1 MAPAPESVVAR
12 EFLTRAQRL
21 ANFVRRL
28 VRKGKHLAQRIARAL
43 DTGSSSLP
51 VSPAGNDPAQIAL
64 NEVRDVV
71 RHLRGEMTTQISF
84 LAHDL
89 GAQRSKKLEDDSVAD
104 TVQRMQAL
112 EAGLRH
118 LDSSLHSKLNA
129 VETFAY
135 ESKNGVIHLDSSL
148 NSRLNTFEFV
158 HLPALLEQMHES
170 AMLGLSL
177 GKRGEQGATQREERP
192 RPTERP
198 DFEEVLSRARA
209 DFPAIYDL
217 WRERLDA
224 VSGEFDI
231 TKTGNAANSADL
243 YSRLFKVFVEAH
255 ARGAVLDVGCGPF
268 GKPFYLADY
277 PSRLISGLE
286 PMPSRAEQEGIDI
299 VRGVSEYL
307 PWSDRAFDTVISA
320 TSLDHCLALD
330 RSLDEMRRVLKAD
343 GTLLLW
349 IGHIPG
355 SPQFR
360 PLAPDFKPADRFH
373 LFHFDIAWF
382 EPMLEADF
390 AIEDR
395 MKLDRTGYSHVFY
408 CLRPLQ

>member
-1 MAPAPESVVAR
+1 
-12 EFLTRAQRL
+12 
-21 ANFVRRL
+21 
-28 VRKGKHLAQRIARAL
+28 LAQRIARAL
-43 DTGSSSLP
+43 GIGSSSLP
-51 VSPAGNDPAQIAL
+51 VSPAGNDTAQIAL
-64 NEVRDVV
+64 NEVRDAI
-71 RHLRGEMTTQISF
+71 RHLRGEVTTQISF

-89 GAQRSKKLEDDSVAD
+89 
-104 TVQRMQAL
+104 
-112 EAGLRH
+112 
-118 LDSSLHSKLNA
+118 DSSLRSKLNA

-135 ESKNGVIHLDSSL
+135 ESQNRLIHLDTSL
-148 NSRLNTFEFV
+148 HSRLNTFEFV
-158 HLPALLEQMHES
+158 HLPALLEQMHQS

-177 GKRGEQGATQREERP
+177 GKRGEQGATQRERP

-198 DFEEVLSRARA
+198 DFEQVLSRARA
-209 DFPAIYDL
+209 DFPAIFDL

-224 VSGEFDI
+224 MSGDFDI

-277 PSRLISGLE
+277 PSQLISGLE
-286 PMPSRAEQEGIDI
+286 PLPSRAEQGGIDI
-299 VRGVSEYL
+299 VRGISEYL

-349 IGHIPG
+349 IGHNPG

-360 PLAPDFKPADRFH
+360 PLAPDFKPADRSH

-395 MKLDRTGYSHVFY
+395 VKLDRAGYSHVFY

>member
-12 EFLTRAQRL
+12 ELLTRPQRL

-28 VRKGKHLAQRIARAL
+28 VRKGKHLARRIARAL
-43 DTGSSSLP
+43 GIGSSSLP

-64 NEVRDVV
+64 NEVRDAI

-89 GAQRSKKLEDDSVAD
+89 AVE
-104 TVQRMQAL
+104 TVQRMQEL
-112 EAGLRH
+112 EARLRH

-129 VETFAY
+129 VETLAY

-177 GKRGEQGATQREERP
+177 GKRGEQGATQRERP
-192 RPTERP
+192 RPTARP
-198 DFEEVLSRARA
+198 DFDEVLSRARA
-209 DFPAIYDL
+209 DFPAIFDL
-217 WRERLDA
+217 WRERLDTL
-224 VSGEFDI
+224 SGDFDI

-286 PMPSRAEQEGIDI
+286 PLPSRAEQGGIDI
-299 VRGVSEYL
+299 VRGISEYL

-395 MKLDRTGYSHVFY
+395 VKLDRTGYSHVFY